1 MTESLI
7 EAGISGDHPID
18 TVEQL
23 VVSNDWNC
31 ERLGADELAVEVA
44 GRWCDYRLY
53 FAWHHEAAAIHFS
66 LSLDLRVPAGKRAA
80 IEGLLALINERMWLG
95 HFDLW
100 SADSLPMFRYAQL
113 LRGTAGPSVAQIDEL
128 VSVALCE
135 CDRFYPAFQFVLWGG
150 KTAEEAIACAMID
163 PVGEA

>member
-1 MTESLI
+1 MTESLF
-7 EAGISGDHPID
+7 EAENGLDHPID

-31 ERLGADELAVEVA
+31 ERLGDDELAVEIA
-44 GRWCDYRLY
+44 GRWCDYRLF
-53 FAWHHEAAAIHFS
+53 FAWHREAAAMHFS
-66 LSLDLRVPAGKRAA
+66 LALDLRVPRAKRAA
-80 IEGLLALINERMWLG
+80 IDGLLSMINERMWLG

-100 SADSLPMFRYAQL
+100 SEDGLPMYRYAQL
-113 LRGTAGPSVAQIDEL
+113 LRGTSGPSSAQIEEL

-150 KTAEEAIACAMID
+150 KTPGDALACAMID
-163 PVGEA
+163 PIGEA